1 MLMETIQVHFFICNI
16 LPLSLLFSLIGKHS
30 VSVPNNS
37 SGQSVEGTQGT
48 ELGVGEFQLV
58 LDDSDDVSVAIKRK
72 TPVDVQASTK
82 IHPTQDK
89 KLSMVTKVIL
99 KKLPIRDCNALYY
112 KVKEN
117 VSSSKRVRYHDVYSD

>member
-1 MLMETIQVHFFICNI
+1 MKTIQVHFILCNI
-16 LPLSLLFSLIGKHS
+16 YHFLYFFSFLGKPKPS
-30 VSVPNNS
+30 VSVPTNS
-37 SGQSVEGTQGT
+37 NSQSVEGTQVT

-99 KKLPIRDCNALYY
+99 KKLPIRDGNALYY

>member
-1 MLMETIQVHFFICNI
+1 M
-16 LPLSLLFSLIGKHS
+16 
-30 VSVPNNS
+30 PNNS
-37 SGQSVEGTQGT
+37 SGQSVEGTQVA

-99 KKLPIRDCNALYY
+99 KKLPIRDGNALYY